1 MGVASGVNPEDK
13 PGDEDGPK
21 LCSTSFCLLL
31 QQRRYIAILAST
43 FPLDNISGEGRH
55 AAWAIANLKNLH
67 PREGTPVKPHRDSK
81 AREATTPSTSGE
93 ECLHAHSLHSRLS
106 LLCGPVQP

>member
-43 FPLDNISGEGRH
+43 FPLDNIVEKGDM
-55 AAWAIANLKNLH
+55 LH
-67 PREGTPVKPHRDSK
+67 GQLLISK
-81 AREATTPSTSGE
+81 ICTLERA
-93 ECLHAHSLHSRLS
+93 L
-106 LLCGPVQP
+106 Q